1 MALFVN
7 DIKVRI
13 ILLIID
19 FDRRSENY
27 SISLFGALK

>member
-13 ILLIID
+13 ILLKIE
-19 FDRRSENY
+19 FYRRSENY
-27 SISLFGALK
+27 SIGLFGALK